1 MACRER
7 RALRL
12 PLQRRHHR
20 DLRPDRGLAVPPH
33 QPPMIAVLAAGID
46 EVLDAASMCASQD
59 DRVTASARRSEELRR
74 RTLAGRAALRLLAA
88 WGRGLPLEQ
97 ASELEISRLCPDC
110 GRQHGQPRS
119 ADFALSSSTS
129 TGRVLVAIADPADAI
144 GVDIETVPRQLWAGF
159 DAYALHPDER
169 ARVSD
174 LGQPAAVAARIGT
187 WTAKEAALKVSG
199 TGLRTEPASLR
210 VDEHPDPEHAGW
222 HRVHGA
228 PSPDLAGAR
237 TPGDPAAPTPSP
249 VSVRMLAVRGSARA
263 AVAANRPQEVRLWTM
278 PELLT
283 ELGCLPDTGYDV
295 GELSHL
301 T

>member
-1 MACRER
+1 
-7 RALRL
+7 
-12 PLQRRHHR
+12 
-20 DLRPDRGLAVPPH
+20 
-33 QPPMIAVLAAGID
+33 MIAVLAAGID
-46 EVLDAASMCASQD
+46 EVLDAASQCASED

-97 ASELEISRLCPDC
+97 ASELEILRLCPDC
-110 GRQHGQPRS
+110 GRAHGQPRS
-119 ADFALSSSTS
+119 ADLALSSSTS
-129 TGRVLVAIADPADAI
+129 AGRVLVAIADPADAI

-169 ARVSD
+169 ARVVSD
-174 LGQPAAVAARIGT
+174 AGQPSGVAARIGT

-210 VDEHPDPEHAGW
+210 VDAHPDPEHAGW

-228 PSPDLAGAR
+228 PSPSSAGSR
-237 TPGDPAAPTPSP
+237 GPGDPAAPTPSP

-263 AVAANRPQEVRLWTM
+263 AVATNRPQGVRLWTM

-283 ELGCLPDTGYDV
+283 ELGCLPDTGYDE